1 MPPTTYS
8 IIADSSL
15 RPEKSTRVGTMSRRK
30 IAIGSKIVG
39 EGEPCFVIAEVGL
52 AHEGSLGCA
61 FAYVDAVAD
70 AGADAV
76 KFQTHLAEFEST
88 AQESF
93 RVPVFP
99 QDRLRRDYWER
110 TAFSEEEWTKLR
122 KHADSRGL
130 VFMSSPFS
138 VEAVRLLRKVGMA
151 AWKIASGEV
160 NNLPMLREIASTG
173 QPVLMSTGMSRSDE
187 IDEAVNVLRQSN
199 AGLVLYQCTSRY
211 PCPPEHLG
219 LNMIAEYGER
229 YGVPVGFSDHSGEP
243 AVAVS
248 AYSLGAC
255 SVEVHVTFSRK
266 CFGPDVSSSLTME
279 ELESMVGGIRFLE
292 KAFPSPVDKEAE
304 ARDLESVRALFTKS
318 LVAAADLDTGT
329 VLAGDL
335 FGVKKP
341 RLGIPAEDVD
351 KVIGKTLV
359 RRKRKDDFVTWDDV
373 E

>member
-1 MPPTTYS
+1 
-8 IIADSSL
+8 
-15 RPEKSTRVGTMSRRK
+15 VSRHR
-30 IAIGSKIVG
+30 IAIRNKTIG

-61 FAYVDAVAD
+61 FAYIDAIAD

-76 KFQTHLAEFEST
+76 KFQTHLADFEST

-110 TAFSEEEWTKLR
+110 TAFSEGEWTKLR
-122 KHADSRGL
+122 EHAEARDL

-160 NNLPMLREIASTG
+160 SNIPMLREIASTG
-173 QPVLMSTGMSRSDE
+173 QPVLLSTGMSRKAE
-187 IDEAVNVLRQSN
+187 IEEAVNVVRQSN
-199 AGLVLYQCTSRY
+199 ADLVLFQCTSRY

-219 LNMIAEYGER
+219 LNMIAEYGKR

-243 AVAVS
+243 AA
-248 AYSLGAC
+248 AIAAFSLGAC

-266 CFGPDVSSSLTME
+266 CFGPDVSSSLTVE
-279 ELESMVGGIRFLE
+279 ELEATVRGIRYLE
-292 KAFPSPVDKEAE
+292 KAFSSPVDKEEE

-318 LVAAADLDTGT
+318 LVAAANLDAGT
-329 VLAGDL
+329 VLTGDL
-335 FGVKKP
+335 FGLKKP
-341 RLGIPAEDVD
+341 RLGIPAEDVE
-351 KVIGKTLV
+351 KVVGKTLV
-359 RRKRKDDFVTWDDV
+359 RDKKKDDFITWDDV
-373 E
+373 Q